1 MISVSVSL
9 KPEIASLNRLGF
21 ANPKPEIRTSD
32 CWKLT
37 IPVRVPPYCFG
48 VSQKGPKFTMG
59 CGSQLSQQRLIWG
72 VPQTC
77 QKS

>member
-59 CGSQLSQQRLIWG
+59 RGSHLPQEGLILG
-72 VPQTC
+72 VPISC